1 MNTGIQD
8 SFNLAWKLA
17 LVVKGLSA
25 PSLLDSYSEERIPVI
40 AEMISQTTKLLKTTL
55 GKDKSTLQTN
65 GSLFQLGVNY
75 RWSSIVVDERKA
87 IEAEREAEEDAY
99 LEDFQFGDEEED
111 EEKRDSYGVD
121 HDGRLRAGDRAP
133 DSSGLKV
140 CLPVRLAKQLC
151 QLFQI
156 FASSYHTILIF
167 SDLVDF
173 RDVLRVCSLYPKDAI
188 RTVVV
193 TRAKK
198 HVPLVTTSA
207 DFILDDRDGHA
218 HASYCPTGVCG
229 IVVVRPDGVVGAI
242 AKGPTG
248 MNRYFR
254 GIFTAKTT

>member
-40 AEMISQTTKLLKTTL
+40 AEMISQTTKLLKKAL
-55 GKDKSTLQTN
+55 GKEESALQTN

-87 IEAEREAEEDAY
+87 IEAEREVEEDAY
-99 LEDFQFGDEEED
+99 LEDFQFDDEED
-111 EEKRDSYGVD
+111 EEENLDSYGVD

-140 CLPVRLAKQLC
+140 RSPVRLAKQQF

-156 FASSYHTILIF
+156 FASSHHTILIF
-167 SDLVDF
+167 SDLADL
-173 RDVLRVCSLYPKDAI
+173 RDVLRVCSMYPKDVI
-188 RTVVV
+188 RTVVI

-198 HVPLVTTSA
+198 HVPLDTISA
-207 DFILDDRDGHA
+207 DFILDDCDGHA

-242 AKGPTG
+242 AQGPTG

-254 GIFTAKTT
+254 GIFTAKTK

>member
-40 AEMISQTTKLLKTTL
+40 TEMISQTTKLLKKAL
-55 GKDKSTLQTN
+55 GKDESTLQLN
-65 GSLFQLGVNY
+65 GNLFQLGVNY

-87 IEAEREAEEDAY
+87 IEAGREAEEDAY
-99 LEDFQFGDEEED
+99 MEDFQFDDDEDD
-111 EEKRDSYGVD
+111 EEKLDSYGVD

-140 CLPVRLAKQLC
+140 RSPVRLAKQVC

-156 FASSYHTILIF
+156 FASSHHTILIF
-167 SDLVDF
+167 SDLADF

-188 RTVVV
+188 RTVVI

-198 HVPLVTTSA
+198 HVPLDTTSA

-218 HASYCPTGVCG
+218 HASYCPRGICG

-242 AKGPTG
+242 AQGRTG

>member
-25 PSLLDSYSEERIPVI
+25 PCLLDSYSEERIPVI
-40 AEMISQTTKLLKTTL
+40 AEMISQTTKLLKKTL
-55 GKDKSTLQTN
+55 GNDQSTLQTN
-65 GSLFQLGVNY
+65 DDLFQLGVNY

-99 LEDFQFGDEEED
+99 LDDFQFGDEVN
-111 EEKRDSYGVD
+111 EKLDSYGVD

-140 CLPVRLAKQLC
+140 HLPVRLAKQLC

-156 FASSYHTILIF
+156 FTSSHHTILIF

-173 RDVLRVCSLYPKDAI
+173 RDVLRVCSLYPKDAV
-188 RTVVV
+188 RTVVII
-193 TRAKK
+193 RAKK
-198 HVPLVTTSA
+198 DVPLVTTSA

-242 AKGPTG
+242 VQGPTG
-248 MNRYFR
+248 MNLYFR
-254 GIFTAKTT
+254 GIFTPKTNQY

>member
-17 LVVKGLSA
+17 LVVKGLST
-25 PSLLDSYSEERIPVI
+25 PCLLDSYSEERIPVV
-40 AEMISQTTKLLKTTL
+40 AEMISQTTKLLKKTL
-55 GKDKSTLQTN
+55 GNDQSALQTN
-65 GSLFQLGVNY
+65 GDLLQLGVNY

-99 LEDFQFGDEEED
+99 LDDFQFGDEEED
-111 EEKRDSYGVD
+111 EEKLDSYGID

-140 CLPVRLAKQLC
+140 HLPVRLANQLC

-156 FASSYHTILIF
+156 FTSSHHTILIF

-188 RTVVV
+188 RTVVI
-193 TRAKK
+193 TRAKN

-218 HASYCPTGVCG
+218 YASYCPTGVCG

-242 AKGPTG
+242 VQGPTG
-248 MNRYFR
+248 MNLYFH